1 MSGKDIL
8 IQVKN
13 LEKHFDG
20 GSIRALNGVSADIR
34 RGEVVV
40 VIGPSGSGKS
50 TFLRCLNLLERPT
63 EGAVIFDGVD
73 ITDPKVNIDLHRQ
86 KMGMVFQHFN
96 LFPHMTI
103 LKNMTLAP
111 VKLLKK
117 SREEAEAKA
126 LTLLDRVGLKDRAAA
141 YPSQLSGGQ
150 KQRVAIARA
159 LATSPKLLLCDEP
172 TSALDSLTTRSI
184 LELLSDINHRLG
196 VTIIIITHEIA
207 VVRKICNKVAVLEG
221 GVLVDNGPIGEVL
234 DSDMHPITRSLFFG
248 RED

>member
-1 MSGKDIL
+1 MIEIDHLTKEFDNPDKTRLGVLRDVSLTVEDGDIYGIIGMSG
-8 IQVKN
+8 
-13 LEKHFDG
+13 
-20 GSIRALNGVSADIR
+20 A
-34 RGEVVV
+34 
-40 VIGPSGSGKS
+40 GKS
-50 TFLRCLNLLERPT
+50 TMLRLIGLLDTPTSGTITVEGKNLSTLAGKAKIDYYKTIGTVFQGYNLLMQKT
-63 EGAVIFDGVD
+63 VAQ
-73 ITDPKVNIDLHRQ
+73 NI
-86 KMGMVFQHFN
+86 
-96 LFPHMTI
+96 LFP
-103 LKNMTLAP
+103 
-111 VKLLKK
+111 
-117 SREEAEAKA
+117 
-126 LTLLDRVGLKDRAAA
+126 LTLSKGYDKAAA
-141 YPSQLSGGQ
+141 RRRVAELLEITGLTEKAEVYPSQLSGGQ

-196 VTIIIITHEIA
+196 DTIIIITHEIA

>member
-1 MSGKDIL
+1 MIEIDHLTKEFDNPDKTRLGVLRDVSLTVEDGDIYGIIGMSG
-8 IQVKN
+8 
-13 LEKHFDG
+13 
-20 GSIRALNGVSADIR
+20 A
-34 RGEVVV
+34 
-40 VIGPSGSGKS
+40 GKS
-50 TFLRCLNLLERPT
+50 TMLRLIGLLDTPTSGTITVEGKNLSTLAGKAKIDYYKTIGTVFQGYNLLMQKT
-63 EGAVIFDGVD
+63 VAQ
-73 ITDPKVNIDLHRQ
+73 NI
-86 KMGMVFQHFN
+86 
-96 LFPHMTI
+96 LFP
-103 LKNMTLAP
+103 
-111 VKLLKK
+111 
-117 SREEAEAKA
+117 
-126 LTLLDRVGLKDRAAA
+126 LTLSRGYDKEAAKRRVAELLELTGLTEKAEV

>member
-73 ITDPKVNIDLHRQ
+73 IT
-86 KMGMVFQHFN
+86 
-96 LFPHMTI
+96 
-103 LKNMTLAP
+103 
-111 VKLLKK
+111 
-117 SREEAEAKA
+117 
-126 LTLLDRVGLKDRAAA
+126 
-141 YPSQLSGGQ
+141 
-150 KQRVAIARA
+150 
-159 LATSPKLLLCDEP
+159 TSTGRIWVWC
-172 TSALDSLTTRSI
+172 SSI
-184 LELLSDINHRLG
+184 STCFHI
-196 VTIIIITHEIA
+196 
-207 VVRKICNKVAVLEG
+207 
-221 GVLVDNGPIGEVL
+221 
-234 DSDMHPITRSLFFG
+234 
-248 RED
+248 